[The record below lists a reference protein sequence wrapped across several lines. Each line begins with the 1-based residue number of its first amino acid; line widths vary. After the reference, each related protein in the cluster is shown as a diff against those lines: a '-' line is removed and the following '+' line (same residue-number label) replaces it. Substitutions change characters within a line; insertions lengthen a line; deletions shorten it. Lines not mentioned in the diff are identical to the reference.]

1 MKTEDLWDT
10 MSCRMVN
17 TSGVSGE
24 PAAYTIRVIQDER
37 SFLRKE
43 AADSSENLVA
53 IYKCENIHLLK
64 TWKLLQSLSN
74 ARVPTSASPD
84 NEPGIVE
91 KTGRPRH
98 WTSIPD
104 KGKGYFSPPKRPD
117 RFREQPGF
125 LLIC

>member
-1 MKTEDLWDT
+1 MKTEVLWDT
-10 MSCRMVN
+10 TSCRMVN

-24 PAAYTIRVIQDER
+24 PAAYTIRVIQDQR
-37 SFLRKE
+37 SFLRKGAE
-43 AADSSENLVA
+43 DSENFVA
-53 IYKCENIHLLK
+53 IYQCEIRHLLEN
-64 TWKLLQSLSN
+64 WKLLQSLSN

-84 NEPGIVE
+84 NAPGIVE

-98 WTSIPD
+98 WISIPGKD
-104 KGKGYFSPPKRPD
+104 KGYFSSPKRPD